1 MQSTPIFARVFL
13 QLLPTPKSQE
23 QWPTEFLA
31 SSRQQSAFKNPPN
44 RDFHLSI
51 LGALLLMEEI
61 WLTTWDVKN
70 LMKNGIFTISAGAG
84 FLPSTVS
91 RVTLIAM
98 KIWWSKHYNYILTSP
113 PCFPPTFH
121 LQISTFAFFS
131 QETSMGFI
139 RQIISFKTWPISP
152 SHTVSMI
159 LPAINAP
166 TANMPA
172 AWWRVFLVPTG
183 PVT

>member
-1 MQSTPIFARVFL
+1 
-13 QLLPTPKSQE
+13 
-23 QWPTEFLA
+23 
-31 SSRQQSAFKNPPN
+31 
-44 RDFHLSI
+44 
-51 LGALLLMEEI
+51 MEEI

-84 FLPSTVS
+84 LLPSTVS
-91 RVTLIAM
+91 HVTLIAT

-113 PCFPPTFH
+113 PPVTTYFSLAFPPFFF
-121 LQISTFAFFS
+121 FAGNFYGFS
-131 QETSMGFI
+131 FA
-139 RQIISFKTWPISP
+139 SFKARPISP

-172 AWWRVFLVPTG
+172 ACWRVFFWSRVQLLKQERAAALLIRVQWKMAVVFFQDEFPFF
-183 PVT
+183 